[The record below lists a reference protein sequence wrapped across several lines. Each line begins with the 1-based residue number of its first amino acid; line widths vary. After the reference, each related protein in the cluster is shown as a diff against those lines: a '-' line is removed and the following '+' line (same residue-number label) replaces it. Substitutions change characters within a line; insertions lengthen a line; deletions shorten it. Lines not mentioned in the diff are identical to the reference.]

1 MKGCQYISPRGEE
14 PVDAPRSPYCVMRST
29 FDRTLTCGN
38 SRCSI
43 ALNDSIK
50 IEMYFDAS
58 VT

>member
-1 MKGCQYISPRGEE
+1 MKGSQYDMPHGEE

-29 FDRTLTCGN
+29 FDKTLTCGN

-43 ALNDSIK
+43 TLRDSIK
-50 IEMYFDAS
+50 TEMYLDAS